1 MVPPYL
7 KDQSVP
13 TSSYS
18 YTLTFAPK
26 IFYKRRVLQDFSI
39 VDLKAKPDCSCHN
52 SPFKYNPVGHVA
64 TGNLIIIDNEN
75 LRKILANGPKYLQS
89 KNWKYNF
96 KLLMNEKKSGD

>member
-1 MVPPYL
+1 MVPPYS

-26 IFYKRRVLQDFSI
+26 IFNKRRVLQDFSI
-39 VDLKAKPDCSCHN
+39 GDLKAKPPDWSCHN
-52 SPFKYNPVGHVA
+52 SPFKYNPVDHVA

-75 LRKILANGPKYLQS
+75 LRKIPVVQ
-89 KNWKYNF
+89 
-96 KLLMNEKKSGD
+96 KLEI